1 MLTSNITAL
10 FLFQCLEAEFYSWV
24 AYGEGIASINST
36 LVGAFAKLTAAV
48 SLLSLCHFPA
58 YEPELFNLAG
68 NSSAGL
74 KTTNSGATARAAD
87 PEAFSA
93 TTIAIATEIAE
104 NEIAHVRYLRAA
116 ITAAG
121 GTAVSIYWG

>member
-1 MLTSNITAL
+1 M

-48 SLLSLCHFPA
+48 SLLFSCHFPA
-58 YEPELFNLAG
+58 YEPELFALAG

-74 KTTNSGATARAAD
+74 TPTNSGATARAG
-87 PEAFSA
+87 AFSPP
-93 TTIAIATEIAE
+93 TIAIATEIAE

-121 GTAVSIYWG
+121 GTAVSDCRD